1 MGGGQTSPFGGLAA
15 SLGIPTGAP
24 GAPGSN
30 VAGPPAPGQTPL
42 GLWNGGQGASNQ
54 GRTQALNQAMNLIK
68 PPQIQ
73 PSQQPSL
80 LSGPRQPNPFMGQL
94 GM

>member
-1 MGGGQTSPFGGLAA
+1 MGGGQTSPFGSIAS

-30 VAGPPAPGQTPL
+30 VAGPPAPGQNQGL
-42 GLWNGGQGASNQ
+42 GLWGGGQGGAGKNF
-54 GRTQALNQAMNLIK
+54 ALNQAMNLIK
-68 PPQIQ
+68 GPQMQ
-73 PSQQPSL
+73 PAPQQNL
-80 LSGPRQPNPFMGQL
+80 LSGPRQANPFMGQM